1 MVFLSEFNNVSKIFV
16 SAEIWLKRR
25 YDDAVGNIIEQGTNK
40 KAGKTST
47 HNEAAVSTRR
57 VTKIPTKNTV
67 IQHHTHICIYHRRS
81 PQSRTKVILVQQS
94 NPGNINWFELK

>member
-67 IQHHTHICIYHRRS
+67 IQHHTYMHLPS
-81 PQSRTKVILVQQS
+81 PITTIQDQSYTCTAKQSWEHKLV
-94 NPGNINWFELK
+94 